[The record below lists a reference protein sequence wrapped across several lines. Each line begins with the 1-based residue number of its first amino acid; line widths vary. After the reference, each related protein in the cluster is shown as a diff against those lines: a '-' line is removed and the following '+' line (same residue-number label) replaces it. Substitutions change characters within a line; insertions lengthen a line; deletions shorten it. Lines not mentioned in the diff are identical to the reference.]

1 MKEPAEIPETGVIH
15 CDNPSCDYTLDNVKY
30 ADLHNH
36 IHSEC
41 PKCGEVLI
49 TEQDYMS
56 AMTMIETLRLINTL
70 SPDELDILKQIVPG
84 GDIEGFAQDQI
95 TTTDERKRVL
105 FNSRS
110 RKFEDIPDAETI
122 PDSPETDV

>member
-1 MKEPAEIPETGVIH
+1 
-15 CDNPSCDYTLDNVKY
+15 
-30 ADLHNH
+30 
-36 IHSEC
+36 
-41 PKCGEVLI
+41 
-49 TEQDYMS
+49 
-56 AMTMIETLRLINTL
+56 MIETLRLINTL
-70 SPDELDILKQIVPG
+70 SPDELEILKQIVPG
-84 GDIEGFAQDQI
+84 GDVEGFAQDQI